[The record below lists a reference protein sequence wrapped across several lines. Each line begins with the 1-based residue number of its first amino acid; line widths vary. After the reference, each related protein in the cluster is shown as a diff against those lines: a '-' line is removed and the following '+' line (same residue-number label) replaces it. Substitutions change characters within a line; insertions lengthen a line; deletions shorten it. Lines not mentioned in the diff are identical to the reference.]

1 MWRPTWPNRK
11 VGIISVATESK
22 DIIST
27 LRRFHQ
33 HKITSPSTVHLRAE
47 PYRTEH
53 SSSQFGSARILFEP
67 YIVEREH
74 WDLDS
79 VRLALE
85 NSERGGDSARKCTV
99 RFGTVRGCT
108 VRGAQSG
115 TKNSDESYSGHI
127 PDHCY
132 FSVRSRNMP

>member
-11 VGIISVATESK
+11 VGIISVATEAK

-33 HKITSPSTVHLRAE
+33 HKITSPSTVHPRAE

-67 YIVEREH
+67 YIIEREH

-85 NSERGGDSARKCTV
+85 NFERGGDSARKCSV
-99 RFGTVRGCT
+99 RFGTARGCA
-108 VRGAQSG
+108 VRGAH
-115 TKNSDESYSGHI
+115 SDYCRWT
-127 PDHCY
+127 D
-132 FSVRSRNMP
+132 SVISFMWPSSFPRPSTS

>member
-1 MWRPTWPNRK
+1 SQYWHSEDFLHK
-11 VGIISVATESK
+11 
-22 DIIST
+22 
-27 LRRFHQ
+27 
-33 HKITSPSTVHLRAE
+33 HKIKSLLTVHPRAE
-47 PYRTEH
+47 PYRIEH
-53 SSSQFGSARILFEP
+53 SRGQFGSARKLFEP

-108 VRGAQSG
+108 VRGGQSG
-115 TKNSDESYSGHI
+115 RGGGYKVIREYMFI
-127 PDHCY
+127 IKY
-132 FSVRSRNMP
+132 FLIMLICLDKLLFILLLQ